1 MLKSLLEQREYKSEV
16 LIKMYSVGELIV
28 YGSTGVCRVHAK
40 GILDKEF
47 GGEKGRTYYTLKPIY
62 RNETIYA
69 PVDTKVFIRRLISAE
84 EADKLIDKIPKV
96 EAEMYNSKRIQ
107 DLTDHYQSSLNS
119 HQCEDLI
126 ELVLSI
132 YAKKQYVENQKRKFG
147 QIDERY
153 MKKAEELLYGEFAA
167 ALGIDKDAVPEY
179 IAGRINTA
187 E

>member
-1 MLKSLLEQREYKSEV
+1 
-16 LIKMYSVGELIV
+16 MYSVGELIV

-40 GILDKEF
+40 GVLDKKY
-47 GGEKGRTYYTLKPIY
+47 GGEKGRTYYTLKPVY
-62 RNETIYA
+62 RKETIYT
-69 PVDTKVFIRRLISAE
+69 PVDTKVFTRPLISAE
-84 EADKLIDKIPKV
+84 EADKLIDNIPQV
-96 EAEMYNSKRIQ
+96 EAEMYHSKRTQ
-107 DLTDHYQSSLNS
+107 DLSDHYQNSLNS

-132 YAKKQYVENQKRKFG
+132 YAKKQYVEKQKRKFG

-153 MKKAEELLYGEFAA
+153 MKKAEELLFGEFAA

-179 IAGRINTA
+179 IAERISTA